1 MRFINWIQSALRGGH
16 RRGLGC
22 LLVDAEKL
30 AESRE
35 GRVGPAERFRAIQY
49 LSRIADREKMEIT
62 AVVAGRPLREV
73 ANGERYNGVRVYY
86 VDENKT
92 LADTIERLARNLGT
106 TVCVVTNDRTLENR
120 LRDCG
125 FETLR
130 IATLRK
136 AFEGVDTVSESGRGR
151 GADRRGKAKGRE
163 EEKAEEDA
171 GDSTEDSSSKDD
183 AAPEARRGDQKPLD
197 TVDGLIDRV

>member
-1 MRFINWIQSALRGGH
+1 MRLISWIQSALRGG
-16 RRGLGC
+16 RRRAPGC
-22 LLVDAEKL
+22 LVVDAEKL

-92 LADTIERLARNLGT
+92 LADTIDRLARKLGA
-106 TVCVVTNDRTLENR
+106 TVCVVTNDRTLESR

-125 FETLR
+125 VETLR

-136 AFEGVDTVSESGRGR
+136 AFEGVDALSEPGRGR

-163 EEKAEEDA
+163 EEKAGEDA
-171 GDSTEDSSSKDD
+171 GNSTEDSAANDD
-183 AAPEARRGDQKPLD
+183 AATEARRSNQKPLD